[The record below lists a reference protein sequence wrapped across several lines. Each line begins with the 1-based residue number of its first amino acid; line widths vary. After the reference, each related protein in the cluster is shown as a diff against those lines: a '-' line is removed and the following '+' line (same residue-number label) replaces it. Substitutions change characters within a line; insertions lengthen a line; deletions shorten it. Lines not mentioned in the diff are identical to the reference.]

1 MKVLIVDDE
10 EELVET
16 LVARL
21 RRRKFSPVG
30 ATNGKQ
36 ALEILSSETFDVVL
50 VDVKMPGMSGLE
62 LIKTIKARSP
72 YQQVVMLTGHGSS
85 EHAEE
90 GLKLG
95 AFAYLMKPVKLPAL
109 IEILTNAANYDMGP
123 EQ

>member
-21 RRRKFSPVG
+21 KRRRFSPVG
-30 ATNGKQ
+30 TTNGPE

-62 LIKTIKARSP
+62 LIKEIKARSP
-72 YQQVVMLTGHGSS
+72 RQQVVMLTGHGSAQ
-85 EHAEE
+85 HAEE
-90 GLKLG
+90 GLLLG

-109 IEILTNAANYDMGP
+109 IEILTNAANHQEGP

>member
-21 RRRKFSPVG
+21 RRRQFTPVG
-30 ATNGKQ
+30 ATNGPE

-62 LIKTIKARSP
+62 LLKEIKARSP
-72 YQQVVMLTGHGSS
+72 HQQVVMLTGHGSAQ
-85 EHAEE
+85 HAEE
-90 GLKLG
+90 GLQLG
-95 AFAYLMKPVKLPAL
+95 AFAYLMKPVKLPVL
-109 IEILTNAANYDMGP
+109 IEILTNATNHQEGS